1 MANAGGSKVSEFAPG
16 STTPSAALTALSVA
30 DVLAVDVRS
39 NLFVANAGAD
49 TVSEFALKPA
59 AGGVVIR
66 TAQPGQ
72 SISVGATSGTG
83 LAISNAELARIFT
96 TGAIT
101 FGDPS
106 QTGTITFAAATPRA
120 SVVALQSPT
129 GPGTI
134 VLDDASGTALAAGTG
149 SVSLTAGSGGIVA
162 TGSDTTAAIG
172 SSGQV
177 TLNTKGGVGSS
188 AHRVVFDAA
197 QTPSAVVVGDTSAPG
212 SGVYLSGLGA
222 LTLEDVATTSAPLDV
237 TAAAGLTV
245 AANALLDTG
254 TGTISLAADVNV
266 DGTGN
271 SNSGALSIA
280 SGATVLSVNARKS
293 AITLRGATIV
303 INTGPAPAVVVGA
316 RRAGLPSTPSATL
329 TGLNQPNALAFDGSG
344 NLFVANRGF
353 HSRGTTVSEFAP
365 GSIIPTATLTGL
377 NGPAALASDARGNLF
392 VANGNGTTVSEFAPG
407 STTPTA
413 TLTGLDDPAAL
424 AFDARGDLFVANLK
438 NDTVSQFTVP
448 PPVPTA
454 GGVVIRTAQPGQ
466 PISIGTNSG
475 TGLAISNAELAQIFT
490 TASGAITF
498 GDPSQTGT
506 ITFAAA
512 TPATTPG
519 ESVIAVQSGSGSIVL
534 NDASGTALAAGAGN
548 VSLTAGSGG
557 IVATGSDTTATAIA
571 TTGQVTLNT
580 KGGVGSS
587 ANPIVFDAKRT
598 PASVVVGDS
607 SAPGSGVYRAGL
619 GALTLGEVRTQSAPL
634 DVTANAL
641 TARGAI
647 SAGNVTLT
655 ATALT
660 VNAGASVMAGTGDA
674 LSVTAD
680 TLTLQGILS
689 AGSTGIVTL
698 KPFTTTRNID
708 LGGTGPTTDLVL
720 GDSDLGRVTAGT
732 LRIGDATADTG
743 DIDVTGSL
751 SSHPGYATLSLQTQT
766 GSINE
771 ANGATLT
778 VANLALQAGS
788 GIGTSGNLHTAVT
801 NLSLANQSGAIHIS
815 NTGAVTL
822 TNVDTLIG
830 SSIPGN
836 IDSSPVV
843 GNVYTLLHS
852 SGVKGQISY
861 NGRAL
866 ADGSALVLSDGIRYQ
881 ISYRSD
887 GGEDVTL
894 KRIATVASF
903 DLLGQTIRAG
913 QSAGIGFWANAN
925 GQALIRSF
933 DGGPTSRALA
943 DWLAATLP
951 TLYGAGAGP
960 HDVTGLTNA
969 KVAELLRKLSR
980 ARASRPEAQVLA
992 TALDV
997 YATTRSLRGR
1007 AARRDGFRVT
1017 AAGLGATAYTIGAR
1031 GDALGVRS
1039 QTVLD
1044 VDQILEAAN
1053 ERAVDAVLDDGNATL
1068 RHRVDELFTEIN
1080 TGK

>member
-1 MANAGGSKVSEFAPG
+1 MFRARSSRQLFGRKSRSRPIRSLTRPRLEAREGRLAPAVLLSYGGPG
-16 STTPSAALTALSVA
+16 T
-30 DVLAVDVRS
+30 VL
-39 NLFVANAGAD
+39 
-49 TVSEFALKPA
+49 
-59 AGGVVIR
+59 
-66 TAQPGQ
+66 
-72 SISVGATSGTG
+72 G
-83 LAISNAELARIFT
+83 LLEQAI
-96 TGAIT
+96 
-101 FGDPS
+101 
-106 QTGTITFAAATPRA
+106 AATPAVSIAEPAPGQLEIDLGA
-120 SVVALQSPT
+120 STFAPASTAAAPGLTYEVNGSPAT
-129 GPGTI
+129 SHSADIDIGQANNVTTVQATLPGDTLNLGVI
-134 VLDDASGTALAAGTG
+134 ADASGGLANVAASAGVININGLNTSNAVAGEGNVDLKAAG
-149 SVSLTAGSGGIVA
+149 V
-162 TGSDTTAAIG
+162 
-172 SSGQV
+172 
-177 TLNTKGGVGSS
+177 
-188 AHRVVFDAA
+188 
-197 QTPSAVVVGDTSAPG
+197 
-212 SGVYLSGLGA
+212 
-222 LTLEDVATTSAPLDV
+222 
-237 TAAAGLTV
+237 LTV
-245 AANALLDTG
+245 APQALLDTG
-254 TGTISLAADVNV
+254 MGTISLAADVNA
-266 DGTGN
+266 DGTGS

-280 SGATVLSVNARKS
+280 SGATVLSDNASKS

-377 NGPAALASDARGNLF
+377 NGPAALASDTHGDLF
-392 VANGNGTTVSEFAPG
+392 VANGSGTTVSEIAPG
-407 STTPTA
+407 STKPTA
-413 TLTGLDDPAAL
+413 TLTGLNNPTAL
-424 AFDARGDLFVANLK
+424 AFDARGNLLVAILGD
-438 NDTVSQFTVP
+438 DTLSQFTVP

-475 TGLAISNAELAQIFT
+475 TGLAVSNAELAQIFT
-490 TASGAITF
+490 TALGAITF
-498 GDPSQTGT
+498 GDPSQTGS

-512 TPATTPG
+512 TPATTPWA
-519 ESVIAVQSGSGSIVL
+519 SVVDIQSGSGSIVL

-548 VSLTAGSGG
+548 VSLTAGIGG
-557 IVATGSDTTATAIA
+557 IVATGSDTTAIA
-571 TTGQVTLNT
+571 TTGQATLNT
-580 KGGVGSS
+580 KGGVGSG

-698 KPFTTTRNID
+698 KPLTTTRNID

-1068 RHRVDELFTEIN
+1068 RHRADELFTEIN